1 MPELKLKNYPNKRK
15 SASSKRLDDIAQE
28 IRSHFLIKDKV
39 REKTLQLC
47 REVIRYSANSIHAV
61 HQQNMAEAKKFL
73 NSARKVIRQINLIV
87 EKHPDFVAAGFIHDA
102 QKEFAEAN
110 ITFALV
116 RGKPPPE
123 PGDLKISYPA
133 YLNGLGETIGE
144 LRRYLLDSLRRDELI
159 RCEELLAKMD
169 EIYGVLVTMDFSEA
183 ITYGLR
189 RTTDVARGVLEK
201 TRADLTLILR
211 QRQLEEK
218 LATFGSEIDKKIQ
231 GSNQKS

>member
-1 MPELKLKNYPNKRK
+1 MKKENYHSRRKEQKSLKQL
-15 SASSKRLDDIAQE
+15 LDIAQE
-28 IRSHFLIKDKV
+28 IRHYFSIKDES

-47 REVIRYSANSIHAV
+47 REVIRYSANAIHTV
-61 HQQNMAEAKKFL
+61 HRQNMTEAKKLL
-73 NSARKVIRQINLIV
+73 NSARKVLSEINHIQG
-87 EKHPDFVAAGFIHDA
+87 KHPDFLYTGFVHDA
-102 QKEFAEAN
+102 QKEFAEGN

-116 RGKPPPE
+116 AGEPLPE
-123 PGDLKISYPA
+123 PEALGVTYPA
-133 YLNGLGETIGE
+133 YLNGMGETIGE
-144 LRRYLLDSLRRDELI
+144 LRRYLLDSLRRDDLT

-169 EIYGVLVTMDFSEA
+169 EIYGVLVTMDFPEA

-218 LATFGSEIDKKIQ
+218 LAAFTKKT
-231 GSNQKS
+231 G